1 MKKNAIWNWITI
13 LSFIGILLATYLYYS
28 YLTQPEFRP
37 CSISSTIN
45 CDAVISGEVSLTL
58 GIPTALYGL
67 LGYVVIF
74 IGSLFKKAKLVL
86 SVVTFGL
93 LFCLYILSIE
103 IFKLGVYCPVCLGC
117 LVVMISIFFLSLK
130 INKKVKK

>member
-103 IFKLGVYCPVCLGC
+103 IFKLGVYCPVCPGC